1 MSTRIAPPVGRRL
14 AAIAAAAAAALLAG
28 TAGPAAAQAR
38 APAGSPGGARA
49 VSGGTWG
56 TAIEVPGIAALNTG
70 GAALIEQMS
79 CPSAGTCAAGGWY
92 TDSTG
97 ATQVF
102 LVSEVHGTWGKAK
115 EIPGT
120 AALNAG
126 GGADVGSV
134 SCATAGNCSVGGN
147 YRDSTHRVQAFV
159 INEVN
164 GTWGKAQEIPGT
176 AALNQG
182 GSAEVISMSC
192 ATAGNCSAGGY
203 YAPVNFGAQ
212 AFVVSE
218 VHGTWGKAR
227 EVPGIAA
234 LSTVPAGQV
243 SSVSCASAGNCSAGG
258 FYSDNSGQQAFVVTQ
273 TSGTWGKAKEV
284 PGTAALNQGG
294 SAEVN
299 SVSCAAAGG
308 CSAGGSY
315 YDGSGHQQ
323 SFVASQANGTWGKA
337 REVPGTAALNQGGMS
352 AGVAS
357 VSCPAA
363 GTCSAGGSYTDSS
376 GHQQAFVASQ
386 ANGIWGKAREVPGT
400 AALNKGNTGIGP
412 VSCASAGN
420 CDAGG
425 TYVDGSGHL
434 QVFVASEVHGTWG
447 KAEEIPGTAALNQG
461 GDAVIG
467 SLSCAP
473 AGTCSAGGQYAPGS
487 GVEAF
492 VVNKT

>member
-1 MSTRIAPPVGRRL
+1 MSTRTAQPARRRL
-14 AAIAAAAAAALLAG
+14 AAIAAAAAAALLA
-28 TAGPAAAQAR
+28 TAGPVGAQAR
-38 APAGSPGGARA
+38 APASSSTPTVSAGA
-49 VSGGTWG
+49 WG

-70 GAALIEQMS
+70 RAALIEQMS

-92 TDSTG
+92 TDSSG
-97 ATQVF
+97 AQQVF
-102 LVSEVHGTWGKAK
+102 LVSEVHGTWGKAE

-126 GGADVGSV
+126 GGGDVGSV
-134 SCATAGNCSVGGN
+134 SCASAGNCSIGGS
-147 YRDSTHRVQAFV
+147 YRDSSHRVQAFV

-164 GTWGKAQEIPGT
+164 GTWGTAKEVPGT

-192 ATAGNCSAGGY
+192 ATAGNCSAGGF

-234 LSTVPAGQV
+234 LGTVPAGQV
-243 SSVSCASAGNCSAGG
+243 SSVSCATAGNCGAGG

-273 TSGTWGKAKEV
+273 TNGTWGKAREV

-308 CSAGGSY
+308 CSAGGAY
-315 YDGSGHQQ
+315 YDGSVHQQ

-337 REVPGTAALNQGGMS
+337 REVPGTAALNQSGMF

-357 VSCPAA
+357 VSCPAV
-363 GTCSAGGSYTDSS
+363 GTCAAGGSYTDGS

-386 ANGIWGKAREVPGT
+386 TNGTWGKARELPGT
-400 AALNKGNTGIGP
+400 ATLNKGNTGIGP
-412 VSCASAGN
+412 LSCASAGN

-434 QVFVASEVHGTWG
+434 QVFVDSEVNGTWG
-447 KAEEIPGTAALNQG
+447 TAEEIPGTATLNQG

-467 SLSCAP
+467 SLSCTP